1 MKYCM
6 GCMEQY
12 EDEYQV
18 CPHCGYVE
26 GTLAEESYYMEPGT
40 ILNKHYIVGKVIGTG
55 GFGTTYIGWD
65 YELGRKVA
73 IKEYLPKE
81 FSTRVKGA
89 EDITIYPGEKEE
101 QFQAGIEKFIEE
113 ARRLVKFKSIPG
125 IVKFYN
131 CFEENKTAYIIMEY
145 LEGETLKEYLVR
157 NSEERSDTDVSDSVY
172 CAMPYEEARKIMDSL
187 LDALEAVHKEG
198 IIHRDIAPDNV
209 FITKEGSVKLIDF
222 GSSRFATTRH
232 SRSLTV
238 LIKEGYAPQ
247 EQYRSRGDQGPWT
260 DVYSVAATF
269 YTMVTGRILQDAME
283 REGNDEVKP
292 PSKLGIKGI
301 PKHVE
306 NAVMNALNRKIEDRT
321 QSCEEFKEQLSDENT
336 KWNFIRQRKVDIGK
350 WPLWLKVI
358 SGAGGAAV
366 ASFIILLITGVISFS
381 GIMSAFVSRS
391 EVPFV
396 VGDSKQV
403 AEETLNEAGF
413 ECVYANYV
421 EDEAIAKDCIF
432 NQMPGANEEL
442 AKGEAVYLS
451 ISCGSIRKEMPNLI
465 GYDAEKAQQILGG
478 LNLSGLEVK
487 TVSVSDPQKIAG
499 AGANTVVRQLISG
512 AEVQE
517 GAEVNDGMVVTLEVA
532 AETKSEAGGS
542 VTAPNVIGQ
551 SFLDAKGTASQSKV
565 LIRKANAQY
574 SDQPK
579 DTVLS
584 QSVEAGQQIEQ
595 EGIIDVTVSA
605 GSDITVGIYQGKKKE
620 DVVAMLEEAGIQ
632 AEWSEQESKN
642 VPSGRVISQSVE
654 PGEKIKYSDKLKLVV
669 STGSKDVKVDE
680 DKINEME
687 KNKPSAAPTA
697 PPQTAPKATPKTS
710 DNTSKSGDPI
720 SGTPD
725 KNNKSGNNSDKAKGK
740 STPKPTKKPAAK
752 PTEAVSTSV
761 PKSDNMIAVPDVK
774 NKGEEEAKKV
784 LKNNKLNHKIT
795 YEFSKT
801 VSEGKVIEQTPSMG
815 KVTEGSI
822 IALVVSKGKKAPD
835 GWTTETGFSSKWY
848 SVEKKKQYC
857 VATREAKEETKTSD
871 KSNLDGWTLYDTKWG
886 DYGAWSAWSKNAVSK
901 NESRDVQMR
910 EVSDNNAYVKYYY
923 YRYYN
928 KSTRG
933 YLYTY
938 SKSMSD
944 RNGGT
949 YYSATSIDVAKMGK
963 GFKYK
968 KTVDGYE
975 GYVVAPGYMNF
986 RDELWFVE
994 ANVPATSHKEYRY
1007 ADRKKV
1013 YYFKRTIYGEWS
1025 DSKWVD
1031 DKPKESDTKK
1041 VTNERTLYQ
1050 YTETKK

>member
-40 ILNKHYIVGKVIGTG
+40 ILNKHYIVGRVIGTG

-113 ARRLVKFKSIPG
+113 ARSLVKFKSIPG

-131 CFEENKTAYIIMEY
+131 CFEENRTAYIIMEY
-145 LEGETLKEYLVR
+145 LEGETLKEYLVK
-157 NSEERSDTDVSDSVY
+157 NSEEHSDSDGSGAVY
-172 CAMPYEEARKIMDSL
+172 HTMPYEEARSIMDRL

-209 FITKEGSVKLIDF
+209 FITKDGKVKLIDF

-269 YTMVTGRILQDAME
+269 YTMVTGCILQDAME
-283 REGNDEVKP
+283 REGNDLVKP

-321 QSCEEFKEQLSDENT
+321 QNCEEFKKQLSDENT

-350 WPLWLKVI
+350 WPLWLKVT
-358 SGAGGAAV
+358 SGAGGTAV

-381 GIMSAFVSRS
+381 SIMSAFVSRS

-396 VGDSKQV
+396 VGDTREV
-403 AEETLNEAGF
+403 AEETLNDAGF

-421 EDEAIAKDCIF
+421 EDETIAKDCIF

-442 AKGEAVYLS
+442 AKGEAVYLT
-451 ISCGSIRKEMPNLI
+451 ISCGSIKKEMPNLI
-465 GYDAEKAQQILGG
+465 GYDAEKAQQIMSD
-478 LNLSGLEVK
+478 LNLSNLEVK
-487 TVSVSDPQKIAG
+487 TISVSDEERIAG
-499 AGANTVVRQLISG
+499 AGANTVVRQLLSG
-512 AEVQE
+512 VEVQE
-517 GAEVNDGMVVTLEVA
+517 GTEVNDGMVVTLEVA
-532 AETKSEAGGS
+532 AETKSETGAS
-542 VTAPNVIGQ
+542 ATVPNVIGQ
-551 SFLDAKGTASQSKV
+551 LFSDAKGTASQSRI
-565 LIRKANAQY
+565 LIRKVNTQY

-579 DTVLS
+579 DTVLE
-584 QSVEAGQQIEQ
+584 QSVEAGQTVEQ
-595 EGIIDVTVSA
+595 GQIIDVTVSA

-620 DVVAMLEEAGIQ
+620 DVVIMLEEAGIQ

-642 VPSGRVISQSVE
+642 VPAGRVISQSVE
-654 PGEKIKYSDKLKLVV
+654 PGEKIKYSDTLKLVV

-687 KNKPSAAPTA
+687 KNPPSTAPTA
-697 PPQTAPKATPKTS
+697 PPKTVSKPDDKTRDNSPGKTKTKATPK
-710 DNTSKSGDPI
+710 P
-720 SGTPD
+720 
-725 KNNKSGNNSDKAKGK
+725 
-740 STPKPTKKPAAK
+740 TPKPTKAA
-752 PTEAVSTSV
+752 STPV
-761 PKSDNMIAVPDVK
+761 PKTDIVVAVPDVK
-774 NKGEEEAKKV
+774 NKSEDEARKA
-784 LKNNKLNHKIT
+784 LEGSKLNCKVT
-795 YEFSKT
+795 YEFNST
-801 VSEGKVIEQTPSMG
+801 VSEGNVISQNPASG
-815 KVTEGSI
+815 KVTEGTVVS
-822 IALVVSKGKKAPD
+822 LVVSKGKKAPD
-835 GWTTETGFSSKWY
+835 GWTEETGFSSKWY
-848 SVEKKKQYC
+848 NVESKIQYYEKSRDVTEYIEWDEKNLVKYTSKQKETETFMYVTTDQVKTGSHEEWVLHRWVKSIGNDWYFSDKPAVGYTLEVRQERPSNIYKAAVPTWANDRWHIKGEEEFRYPYVHADTVSVPEYTTYYYYKKGTK
-857 VATREAKEETKTSD
+857 KTKTSD
-871 KSNLDGWTLYDTKWG
+871 
-886 DYGAWSAWSKNAVSK
+886 WSS
-901 NESRDVQMR
+901 
-910 EVSDNNAYVKYYY
+910 
-923 YRYYN
+923 
-928 KSTRG
+928 
-933 YLYTY
+933 
-938 SKSMSD
+938 
-944 RNGGT
+944 
-949 YYSATSIDVAKMGK
+949 
-963 GFKYK
+963 
-968 KTVDGYE
+968 
-975 GYVVAPGYMNF
+975 
-986 RDELWFVE
+986 
-994 ANVPATSHKEYRY
+994 
-1007 ADRKKV
+1007 
-1013 YYFKRTIYGEWS
+1013 
-1025 DSKWVD
+1025 SKWVD
-1031 DKPKESDTKK
+1031 SKKDDTNDKEYKYTDT
-1041 VTNERTLYQ
+1041 RTVYK
-1050 YTETKK
+1050 YSSK

>member
-26 GTLAEESYYMEPGT
+26 GTRAEESYYMEPGT

-157 NSEERSDTDVSDSVY
+157 NSEERSDTDVSDTVY
-172 CAMPYEEARKIMDSL
+172 HAMPYEEARKIMDSL

-269 YTMVTGRILQDAME
+269 YTMVTGQILQDAME
-283 REGNDEVKP
+283 REGSDEVKP

-350 WPLWLKVI
+350 WPLWLKI
-358 SGAGGAAV
+358 TSGAGGAAV

-381 GIMSAFVSRS
+381 SIMSAFVSRS

-396 VGDSKQV
+396 VGDSRQV
-403 AEETLNEAGF
+403 AEETLNDAGF

-421 EDEAIAKDCIF
+421 EDETIAKDCIF

-487 TVSVSDPQKIAG
+487 TVSITDPQKIAG

-517 GAEVNDGMVVTLEVA
+517 GTEVNDGMVITLEVA

-565 LIRKANAQY
+565 LIRKATAQY

-605 GSDITVGIYQGKKKE
+605 GSNITVGIYQGKKKE

-642 VPSGRVISQSVE
+642 VPAGRVISQSVE
-654 PGEKIKYSDKLKLVV
+654 PGGKIKYSDKLKLVV

-687 KNKPSAAPTA
+687 RNKPSAAPTA
-697 PPQTAPKATPKTS
+697 PPDADSGSGKTE
-710 DNTSKSGDPI
+710 NTDHGKVA
-720 SGTPD
+720 
-725 KNNKSGNNSDKAKGK
+725 AKT
-740 STPKPTKKPAAK
+740 TPKPTKKATAKQTKKPSAK

-761 PKSDNMIAVPDVK
+761 PQSDVTVAVPDVK
-774 NKGEEEAKKV
+774 NKGEEEAVKM
-784 LKNNKLNHKIT
+784 LENSKLNSKVT
-795 YEFSKT
+795 YEFSDT
-801 VSEGKVIEQTPSMG
+801 VSEGRVISQNPASGRE
-815 KVTEGSI
+815 KEGTLVS
-822 IALVVSKGKKAPD
+822 LVVSKGKKAPD

-848 SVEKKKQYC
+848 NVESKTQY
-857 VATREAKEETKTSD
+857 
-871 KSNLDGWTLYDTKWG
+871 
-886 DYGAWSAWSKNAVSK
+886 
-901 NESRDVQMR
+901 NEKSRDITEYIEWDEKNLVKYTSEQKTT
-910 EVSDNNAYVKYYY
+910 ETFEYVKTDKVKTGSHEQWLLKRWWNGSTFKDKPISGYDCDARWIDRKDIWAASVPRWAKDRWHIAGDSEESYPFVHDGTRSVDDYTTFYYY
-923 YRYYN
+923 
-928 KSTRG
+928 KKG
-933 YLYTY
+933 V
-938 SKSMSD
+938 KK
-944 RNGGT
+944 
-949 YYSATSIDVAKMGK
+949 AKTG
-963 GFKYK
+963 
-968 KTVDGYE
+968 D
-975 GYVVAPGYMNF
+975 
-986 RDELWFVE
+986 
-994 ANVPATSHKEYRY
+994 
-1007 ADRKKV
+1007 
-1013 YYFKRTIYGEWS
+1013 WS
-1025 DSKWVD
+1025 SSKWVD
-1031 DKPKESDTKK
+1031 SKKDNTNKEEYKY
-1041 VTNERTLYQ
+1041 TNTRTVYK
-1050 YTETKK
+1050 YTLK

>member
-26 GTLAEESYYMEPGT
+26 GTTAEESYYMEPGT

-89 EDITIYPGEKEE
+89 EDITVYPGEKEE

-113 ARRLVKFKSIPG
+113 AGRLVKFKSIPG

-157 NSEERSDTDVSDSVY
+157 NREERLDTDTVY
-172 CAMPYEEARKIMDSL
+172 CAMPYGEARKIMDSL

-209 FITKEGSVKLIDF
+209 FITKEGNVKLIDF

-269 YTMVTGRILQDAME
+269 YTMVTGRIPQDAME

-292 PSKLGIKGI
+292 PSKLGVKGI

-350 WPLWLKVI
+350 WPLWLKVT

-381 GIMSAFVSRS
+381 SIMSAFVSRS

-403 AEETLNEAGF
+403 AEETLKDAGF

-451 ISCGSIRKEMPNLI
+451 ISCGSIKKEMPNLI
-465 GYDAEKAQQILGG
+465 GYDAEKAQQILDG

-487 TVSVSDPQKIAG
+487 TVSVTDPQKIAG
-499 AGANTVVRQLISG
+499 AGANTVVCQMLSG

-517 GAEVNDGMVVTLEVA
+517 GTEVKDGMVVTLEVA
-532 AETKSEAGGS
+532 AETKSETSGA

-551 SFLDAKGTASQSKV
+551 SFLNARGTASKSKV

-595 EGIIDVTVSA
+595 NGIIDVTVSA
-605 GSDITVGIYQGKKKE
+605 GSDIIVGIYQGKKKE
-620 DVVAMLEEAGIQ
+620 DVVVMLEEAGIQ

-642 VPSGRVISQSVE
+642 VPAGRVISQSVE
-654 PGEKIKYSDKLKLVV
+654 PGGKIKYSDKLKLVV

-680 DKINEME
+680 DKINELE

-697 PPQTAPKATPKTS
+697 PPQTVPKAASKTPG
-710 DNTSKSGDPI
+710 NTSKSGNQI
-720 SGTPD
+720 SGKPD
-725 KNNKSGNNSDKAKGK
+725 KDRKKGNDSGKAKEK
-740 STPKPTKKPAAK
+740 STPKPTKKPEAK

-761 PKSDNMIAVPDVK
+761 PKSDNMVAVPDVR
-774 NKGEEEAKKV
+774 NKGEGDAGKV
-784 LKNNKLNHKIT
+784 LKSSKLNYKTT
-795 YEFSKT
+795 YEFSNT
-801 VSEGKVIEQTPSMG
+801 VSEGKVIGQTPSMG
-815 KVTEGSI
+815 KVTEGTI

-835 GWTTETGFSSKWY
+835 GWTTETGFSSRWY
-848 SVEKKKQYC
+848 SAEKKKQYC
-857 VATREAKEETKTSD
+857 VATREKKEEKKSSD

-886 DYGAWSAWSKNAVSK
+886 DYGAWSAWSRNPVSGS
-901 NESRDVQMR
+901 ESRKVEKKDV
-910 EVSDNNAYVKYYY
+910 SNNDGYVKYYY
-923 YRYYN
+923 YRF
-928 KSTRG
+928 
-933 YLYTY
+933 Y
-938 SKSMSD
+938 SKSAGGWLYSFENYAGSEHRTAD
-944 RNGGT
+944 SRNHSFKFHHKT
-949 YYSATSIDVAKMGK
+949 YG
-963 GFKYK
+963 
-968 KTVDGYE
+968 VDGY
-975 GYVVAPGYMNF
+975 VASPPIYHK
-986 RDELWFVE
+986 DELWFKE
-994 ANVPATSHKEYRY
+994 ADVPPTTHKEYRY
-1007 ADRKKV
+1007 QDRKKI
-1013 YYFKRTIYGEWS
+1013 YYFKRTVYGEWS
-1025 DSKWVD
+1025 DGKWTD
-1031 DKPKESDTKK
+1031 EKSKESDTKK
-1041 VTNERTLYQ
+1041 VTDERLLYQ
-1050 YTETKK
+1050 YTEK